1 MAYSTYALYTSLYGN
16 ELTETEYN
24 KLAYQASRSLDGYTT
39 GIDGLRKLENYF
51 PTEEYDANAVRM
63 CECELIHMLK
73 QINDVENEITNA
85 HGYITRDDGT
95 VVQKAVASVS
105 SGSESISYSVKNL
118 SGNAITAAAGDIS
131 AKDSLMRTTVR
142 RELSGIKDS
151 NGINLL
157 YMGAY
162 PNVS

>member
-1 MAYSTYALYTSLYGN
+1 MAYSTYALYTSMYGAIS
-16 ELTETEYN
+16 ETEYN
-24 KLAYQASRSLDGYTT
+24 RLAYQASRSIDIITT
-39 GIDGLRKLENYF
+39 GIDGVRKLALYF
-51 PTEEYDANAVRM
+51 PTDEYDATAVKN
-63 CECELIHMLK
+63 CECELIHLLK
-73 QINDVENEITNA
+73 QISDAEEAITNA
-85 HGYITRDDGT
+85 NGYITRADGT

-118 SGNAITAAAGDIS
+118 SGNAITEAAHDRT
-131 AKDSLMRTTVR
+131 AKDSLVTSTVR
-142 RELSGIKDS
+142 NNLSGIHDS